1 MSKNK
6 TGPQNRQFASALLVL
21 EFQMPYFGSWVKYP
35 QQTRVEAEDV
45 HSIKNSTP
53 QRCNFWEKI

>member
-6 TGPQNRQFASALLVL
+6 TGPQNRQFASALLVCTRISNAPL
-21 EFQMPYFGSWVKYP
+21 WVKYP

-53 QRCNFWEKI
+53 QIPSNI